1 MKLIDADAL
10 KKEFENHKDAK
21 ALNPI
26 RLIDDAPTIDPTK
39 DDEAFNLLVFEK
51 IKTILSGMGY

>member
-1 MKLIDADAL
+1 MK
-10 KKEFENHKDAK
+10 
-21 ALNPI
+21 
-26 RLIDDAPTIDPTK
+26 LIDDAPTVDPTK